1 MENKVKK
8 FSWEGIKNSLGNIIS
23 LWPQIWAIPV
33 SIGILIG
40 TYYVIGAID
49 WAIGSLDIGILQGIF
64 FMAVLLVA
72 VFAIAYMGIKFNQ
85 RDLWKY
91 YKDEEWLSPT
101 KDLEQLKPWQ
111 RLTLLYSWLAFLSVL
126 GVVIFLHL
134 I

>member
-8 FSWEGIKNSLGNIIS
+8 FSWEGIKNSLGKIIS

-101 KDLEQLKPWQ
+101 KDLEKITPWQ
-111 RLTLLYSWLAFLSVL
+111 RLTLLYSWLAFLSLL
-126 GVVIFLHL
+126 GVVIFLNL

>member
-64 FMAVLLVA
+64 FMAVILVA